1 MVVYNKENIDNRTF
15 LKINI
20 ENNQIIFEG
29 CIDFIQKSYFND
41 IKDILI
47 NFLFSNEDLK
57 TIDISKLIFINSS
70 GIKLIVETI
79 LLYCESEKNKKI
91 IFKRDI
97 NKPLHSS
104 ITNSIKK
111 IIEYKKLSDK
121 LILN

>member
-1 MVVYNKENIDNRTF
+1 MVVYNKENIDNTTF